1 MIRILFFAIVS
12 STFMSFT
19 EFENKEILTE
29 LQLKFIKE
37 NYNWKSEEILIIN
50 FLQPRENCFWNN
62 NEHSNSS
69 IKWWEKFYSNINLT
83 NISNIYVY
91 SDKISAKK
99 IIDSK
104 TRFEDYNN
112 FLLNNFF
119 NIKKECFG
127 VLVINSLGEYEF
139 IEGEYTEKQVE
150 NLIENLRR

>member
-1 MIRILFFAIVS
+1 MTRIFFFASIS
-12 STFMSFT
+12 SILMSFT
-19 EFENKEILTE
+19 QFGNKGILTE

-50 FLQPRENCFWNN
+50 FLQAKENCFWNN
-62 NEHSNSS
+62 NENPNSS
-69 IKWWEKFYSNINLT
+69 IKWWEKFYSNINLK

-91 SDKISAKK
+91 SDKISAKN

-127 VLVINSLGEYEF
+127 VLVINSLGEYEVA
-139 IEGEYTEKQVE
+139 EGEYSEKQVE
-150 NLIENLRR
+150 TLIKKLKR